1 MSRILIV
8 EDDVFVSRMYGRVF
22 RTAGFE
28 VETAGDGVV
37 ALARLAKDP
46 VPSAILLDVMMPN
59 MGGFELLQNIKK
71 DARLKNMPVAVITNS
86 FVQEDEKHFLELGA
100 DMYLIKIENSSKEIV
115 SKIESLIN
123 KKVKN
128 N

>member
-8 EDDVFVSRMYGRVF
+8 EDDVFVSRMYERVF

-28 VETAGDGVV
+28 VEIAGDGVI
-37 ALARLAKDP
+37 ALARLARDP
-46 VPSAILLDVMMPN
+46 VPSAILLDVMMPK

-100 DMYLIKIENSSKEIV
+100 DIYLIKIENSSKEIV

-123 KKVKN
+123 KRVKK
-128 N
+128 